1 MTGRAMAGATNNQIV
16 GARSWSRARP
26 VLLHPKF
33 FEGFRDFA
41 EGRPF
46 DYRRLD
52 GWTLLDQ
59 HRYENGREIA
69 AECQAAGIA
78 VRWGERTRI
87 PRGLKA
93 LVVGRARLR
102 SGRDAGP
109 VLDQSTMNS
118 LAPLRVAER
127 WGESPKSDT
136 W

>member
-1 MTGRAMAGATNNQIV
+1 MSAATNNRIV

-33 FEGFRDFA
+33 FEGFRDYLA
-41 EGRPF
+41 GRPF

-52 GWTLLDQ
+52 GWPLLDQ

-69 AECQAAGIA
+69 AECVAAGVI
-78 VRWGERTRI
+78 VRWSDRTRV

-93 LVVGRARLR
+93 LVAGRARER
-102 SGRDAGP
+102 SGRQARP
-109 VLDQSTMNS
+109 VPDQSTTNS
-118 LAPLRVAER
+118 LAPVRVTER
-127 WGESPKSDT
+127 CGESPKSDT